1 MPQEPMSYFGWLL
14 SCCVSDD
21 DKSARGDAIS
31 AAVVF
36 ASGMAASAAT
46 LYFAGL
52 LHVL

>member
-1 MPQEPMSYFGWLL
+1 MSFFGWLMN
-14 SCCVSDD
+14 CCVSDERN
-21 DKSARGDAIS
+21 SARGDAVS